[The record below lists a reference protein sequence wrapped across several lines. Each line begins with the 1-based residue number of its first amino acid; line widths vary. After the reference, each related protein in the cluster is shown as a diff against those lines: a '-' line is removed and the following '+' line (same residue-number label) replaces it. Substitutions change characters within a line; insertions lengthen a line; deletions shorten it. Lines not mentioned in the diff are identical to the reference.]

1 MDWKINITEFDQLAQ
16 QRLPPHATA
25 SLQLPLRSI
34 PWKFVLCRYHVAEA
48 NRLLAQEFTRSMEQQ
63 YVEAAGKVLMQA
75 AGTDEGRRFAE
86 ACLYA
91 EAHVIAFAESLHST
105 ADMLAQVLCISL
117 NLDNLFKPEGK
128 RYLRTVVERM
138 DKNSVAP
145 PIVAAATYFL
155 ESDEFRYLHA
165 YVNTIKHT
173 SLVDSF
179 YSVGLVPGQE
189 THGLRMAAFKYGPK
203 IWPEKSVSDFIGS
216 DFDGLSSLFST
227 VIAELIAVVRAQQL
241 PTTSA

>member
-63 YVEAAGKVLMQA
+63 YVEATGKVLMQA

-91 EAHVIAFAESLHST
+91 EAHVIAFAESL
-105 ADMLAQVLCISL
+105 Q
-117 NLDNLFKPEGK
+117 
-128 RYLRTVVERM
+128 
-138 DKNSVAP
+138 
-145 PIVAAATYFL
+145 
-155 ESDEFRYLHA
+155 
-165 YVNTIKHT
+165 KHT
-173 SLVDSF
+173 SLR
-179 YSVGLVPGQE
+179 L
-189 THGLRMAAFKYGPK
+189 
-203 IWPEKSVSDFIGS
+203 
-216 DFDGLSSLFST
+216 LSHC
-227 VIAELIAVVRAQQL
+227 IPL
-241 PTTSA
+241 PIC